1 MNSSY
6 TSPILVNDLLKK
18 STFSIGTVHPNR
30 KNFPE
35 NVKVNK
41 KMNVTIRNRNFRFAT
56 CEDLTA
62 VLWRDR
68 LM

>member
-18 STFSIGTVHPNR
+18 STFSVGTVHPNR

-41 KMNVTIRNRNFRFAT
+41 KMNVNY
-56 CEDLTA
+56 
-62 VLWRDR
+62 
-68 LM
+68 